1 MDVQKMTKEQLI
13 GENIQLRRQIEAL
26 KESGIPKGRKLEE
39 ILKESEDNYLALVE
53 KVNEGIIIVQDE
65 RFIFANRKMSD
76 LLGVPVDDLIGKQVF
91 DYIWPDD
98 RERIIANYIRRL
110 GGEEVDSSYE
120 LRIKGAGGILKWV
133 TLSVSLVRWNGRPA
147 TLNLIT
153 DITERKEAENNL
165 RLSELKFRAVTEN
178 STTAIFLIQ
187 NTKYIYINPAFET
200 MTGYTMDDLA
210 GMNFWDF
217 IHPDDRELV
226 KTRGLK
232 RLQGES
238 PKSRYEFKII
248 TKKGKIKWVDFSAT
262 AIRLND
268 IPTIAGS
275 ATDITERKEAEER
288 LRENEHFLA
297 SLIENSGALVYVKN
311 MDGRYLLVNRKWEQV
326 TGWMRGEVLGRTD
339 DEVFPGAVGRQFR
352 VNDLAIMRSGT
363 AMELEEVLEDEKRKR
378 FFHSIKFPMR
388 DKNGAVSGLCGM
400 TTEITERKAAEQAL
414 QESEFRWKFALE
426 GAGDGIWD
434 WDLRTNRVFYSPQ
447 WKTILGY
454 GEAEIGDGPD
464 EWERRVHPDDLQGC
478 RENLERHFAGE
489 TAVYQ
494 MEHRLRCKN
503 GTYKWILSRG
513 KIIQRVDDGRPLRII
528 GTHTDIDQRRRMEER
543 LRETEERFRLI
554 TENVHDTVWLMNTGL
569 RTTWIS
575 SSVEKTRGF
584 TLEELQ
590 AIPLERHLTPTSLN
604 IALDLIEKN
613 LTPGKLADPRE
624 AITISAELEF
634 YRKDGST
641 FWADTVITLL
651 RDGQGN
657 PAGFL
662 GLSRDTTE
670 RRRMEEE
677 LRKSEEN
684 YRRLFEN
691 AGEGIMIVRGETIRL
706 ANPAFLKTLGYS
718 EDAITEHPFTSFI
731 HPDDR
736 AMVLDR
742 HMRRMRG
749 ETVETGYSFRVMT
762 ADGKEKWLEIHS
774 QVITW
779 EGAPSSLSFVMD
791 ITARKRMEE
800 ELQESQRRLGD
811 IIDFLPD
818 ATLVIDREGKVIA
831 WNRAMEAMTG
841 IRQEQMLGR
850 GDRAYA
856 IPFYGDRRPILIDL
870 ALRPDLEREKQ
881 YTSFRRQGDTIFGE
895 AYTANL
901 PPGNIHLSATASVL
915 RDSRGEIIA
924 AIECVRDNTERKRME
939 ERLARAEKMEALGTL
954 AGGVAHDLNNVLG
967 VLVGYS
973 ELLAEKLPL
982 GSQMRRYADN
992 ILQSG
997 VKGAAII
1004 QDLLT
1009 LARRGVAVSEVVDL
1023 NGVIR
1028 DYLQTPE
1035 FEKLLSDHTQVACRQ
1050 ELAGDL
1056 LYIKGSPVHLAK
1068 TVMNLIS
1075 NAMEAIPGRGMIAIR
1090 TENRYL
1096 DQPISGYDDVKEGDY
1111 VVLSVSDTGKGIAPR
1126 DIDKIFEPF
1135 YSKKVMGR
1143 SGTGLGLAVVWG
1155 TVKDHNGYIDV
1166 KSDEGLGTTF
1176 TLYFPVT
1183 REEPAEP
1190 ETTVAIS
1197 SYAGRGESIL
1207 VVDDVQEQRELA
1219 ASMLGRLGYRV
1230 ETASGGEEAIS
1241 RLKEKTADLVVLDMI
1256 MEPGIDGLETYRR
1269 IREINSRQKAIIVS
1283 GFSETDR
1290 VREAQELGAGTF
1302 VRKPYIM
1309 EKIGLAVRQELDRK

>member
-1 MDVQKMTKEQLI
+1 MDVKKMTKEQLME
-13 GENIQLRRQIEAL
+13 ENRQLRRQIEAL
-26 KESGIPKGRKLEE
+26 KESGSPEGRKLEE
-39 ILKESEDNYLALVE
+39 ILRESEDKYLALVE

-65 RFIFANRKMSD
+65 RFVFVNRKMSD
-76 LLGVPVDDLIGKQVF
+76 LLGVPAEDLIGKRVF

-98 RERIIANYIRRL
+98 RERIIANYTKRL
-110 GGEEVDSSYE
+110 GGEEVDPSYE
-120 LRIKGAGGILKWV
+120 LRIKHAGGSLRWV
-133 TLSVSLVRWNGRPA
+133 TLSVSLVKWNGRPA

-153 DITERKEAENNL
+153 DITERKEAE
-165 RLSELKFRAVTEN
+165 EK
-178 STTAIFLIQ
+178 
-187 NTKYIYINPAFET
+187 
-200 MTGYTMDDLA
+200 
-210 GMNFWDF
+210 
-217 IHPDDRELV
+217 
-226 KTRGLK
+226 
-232 RLQGES
+232 
-238 PKSRYEFKII
+238 
-248 TKKGKIKWVDFSAT
+248 
-262 AIRLND
+262 
-268 IPTIAGS
+268 
-275 ATDITERKEAEER
+275 
-288 LRENEHFLA
+288 LRENQSFLA

-311 MDGRYLLVNRKWEQV
+311 MDGRYLLVNRKWELV
-326 TGWMRGEVLGRTD
+326 TGLMRREVLGKTD
-339 DEVFPGAVGRQFR
+339 EELFPGAVGRQFR
-352 VNDLAIMRSGT
+352 ANDLAVMQSGT
-363 AMELEEVLEDEKRKR
+363 TMELEEVLENEGNKRI
-378 FFHSIKFPMR
+378 FHSIKFPMR
-388 DKNGAVSGLCGM
+388 DKNGSLSGLCGM

-464 EWERRVHPDDLQGC
+464 EWEKRVHPDDLQGC
-478 RENLERHFAGE
+478 RENLERHFTGE

-494 MEHRLRCKN
+494 IEHRLRCKN
-503 GTYKWILSRG
+503 GDYKWILSRG
-513 KIIQRVDDGRPLRII
+513 KVLQRVDDGRPLRII
-528 GTHTDIDQRRRMEER
+528 GTHTDIDERKRMEER

-554 TENVHDTVWLMNTGL
+554 TENVHDTVWLMDAGL
-569 RTTWIS
+569 QTTWIS

-584 TLEELQ
+584 TLEELK
-590 AIPLERHLTPTSLN
+590 AIPLEQHLAPHSLR

-624 AITISAELEF
+624 EITISAELEF
-634 YRKDGST
+634 YRKDGSS
-641 FWADTVITLL
+641 FWADTVLTLL

-677 LRKSEEN
+677 LRKSGEN
-684 YRRLFEN
+684 YRRLFES
-691 AGEGIMIVRGETIRL
+691 AGEGIMIVQGETIRL
-706 ANPAFLKTLGYS
+706 ANPAFLKTLGYT
-718 EDAITEHPFTSFI
+718 EDTITERPFTSFI

-749 ETVETGYSFRVMT
+749 ETVETGYSFRIVT
-762 ADGKEKWLEIHS
+762 ADGKEKWMEIHS
-774 QVITW
+774 QVIAW
-779 EGAPSSLSFVMD
+779 EGAPASLSFVMD
-791 ITARKRMEE
+791 ITARKKMEE
-800 ELQESQRRLGD
+800 ELLESQRRLGD

-818 ATLVIDREGKVIA
+818 ATLVIDREGRVIA

-841 IRQEQMLGR
+841 IRQEQMLGK
-850 GDRAYA
+850 GDRAYS

-870 ALRPDLEREKQ
+870 ALSPDPEREKQ

-915 RDSRGEIIA
+915 RDSRGDIIA

-939 ERLARAEKMEALGTL
+939 ERLGRAEKMEALGTL

-1023 NGVIR
+1023 NRIVR

-1035 FEKLLSDHTQVACRQ
+1035 FEKLMSDHGQVACRQ

-1068 TVMNLIS
+1068 TVMNLVS
-1075 NAMEAIPGRGMIAIR
+1075 NAMEAIPGRGMMAIR

-1111 VVLSVSDTGKGIAPR
+1111 VVLTVSDTGKGIAAR

-1190 ETTVAIS
+1190 ETAVAVS
-1197 SYAGRGESIL
+1197 TYAGRGESIL
-1207 VVDDVQEQRELA
+1207 VVDDVREQRELA

-1230 ETASGGEEAIS
+1230 ETVSGGEEAVS
-1241 RLKEKTADLVVLDMI
+1241 YLRDKTADLIILDMI

-1269 IREINSRQKAIIVS
+1269 IRDFNPRQKAIIVS

-1309 EKIGLAVRQELDRK
+1309 GKIGMAVRQELDRE